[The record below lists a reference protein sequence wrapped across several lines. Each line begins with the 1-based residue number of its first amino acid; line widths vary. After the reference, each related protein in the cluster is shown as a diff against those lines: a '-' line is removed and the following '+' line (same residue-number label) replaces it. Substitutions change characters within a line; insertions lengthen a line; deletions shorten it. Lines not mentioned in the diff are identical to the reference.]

1 VKRRVWDGGSE
12 SDPEWRLGHPIIFPN
27 ILANVNSLQIRVPL
41 DDEHT
46 MHWWYNARP
55 TADGAPAQQDSI
67 PLYEVPI
74 PGVDARGHPTWSTLD
89 NNSGQDIGMWYTQG
103 PITDRTSEK
112 LGTTDK
118 GIILFRKLLT
128 DNMETALRGD
138 DPMGVI
144 RDASRNVCIHIA
156 TEEDAGGIVERRIRN
171 VGTRGP
177 TGSSG
182 KYDPLL
188 AGKTGLELERQG
200 VPVT

>member
-1 VKRRVWDGGSE
+1 VK
-12 SDPEWRLGHPIIFPN
+12 LGHPILFPN

-41 DDEHT
+41 NDTQT

-55 TADGAPAQQDSI
+55 SGDGAPVEQDSI
-67 PLYEVPI
+67 PLYEVPV
-74 PGVDARGHPTWSTLD
+74 PGIDPRGRPTWSTLD
-89 NNSGQDIGMWYTQG
+89 NNSGQDLAMWYTQG
-103 PITDRTSEK
+103 PITDRTDEK

-128 DNMETALRGD
+128 ENMETALRGD

-144 RDASRNVCIHIA
+144 RDASKNRSIHIA
-156 TEEDAGGIVERRIRN
+156 TEEDAGGIAERRIRN
-171 VGTRGP
+171 VGSRGP

-188 AGKTGLELERQG
+188 AGRSGLELEKEG
-200 VPVT
+200 VPVS